1 MNDAELLDALEVC
14 IKTRGY
20 VFIHDLTGSD
30 DPKWPQ
36 NYKGGGI
43 GLMGWSKR
51 PRSIR
56 AALEA
61 ALKPRNA
68 E

>member
-1 MNDAELLDALEVC
+1 MNDTELLDALETC

-36 NYKGGGI
+36 NYTGGGI

-61 ALKPRNA
+61 ALKPR
-68 E
+68 EGK